1 MVPGGKSTF
10 WTDVRSALRG
20 EEHDYTSA
28 PLSRAILLLAIPM
41 VLEMCMESLFGI
53 VDIFWVARLGPDAA
67 AGVGITESLM
77 AILYS
82 IAMGVSMAT
91 TAMIARRTGE
101 KNTEGASTAAAQA
114 ILLGLVLSFLIAVP
128 GVVFGS
134 DLLRM
139 MGADVQV
146 LARSTGYAQVI
157 FGSSLSVM
165 LLFLMNAI
173 FRGAGDAAVAMR
185 VLWVSNAINIVLDP
199 LFIFGLGPVPALGI
213 TGAAWATAIGRT
225 CGVAMQF
232 WIFFSAGSRVRIAA
246 RHFKPDWTVLRSLS
260 RVSATGMLQFI
271 IPHASWVGL
280 VRIIAMSGASA
291 LAGYTIA
298 IRIIIF
304 TLLPSWGLSNAAAT
318 LVGQNLGANQ
328 PDRAETSVWRTGFY
342 NMVFLAAVGLVFI
355 FSPEPILRFFTNDPD
370 VISSGVQCL
379 RIISYGYPFYAFG
392 MVLVQ
397 AFNGAGDTVTPTW
410 INFAVYW
417 TFQIPLA
424 WILSQP
430 LGLGSTGAFWAV
442 PTAESLL
449 TLAALYFFRK
459 GYWKSRKI

>member
-1 MVPGGKSTF
+1 M
-10 WTDVRSALRG
+10 RSALRG
-20 EEHDYTSA
+20 EEHDYTAA

-53 VDIFWVARLGPDAA
+53 VDIFWVARLGSEAA
-67 AGVGITESLM
+67 AGVGLTESLM

-82 IAMGVSMAT
+82 VAMGVSMAT

-114 ILLGLVLSFLIAVP
+114 ILIGLVLSVLIAVP
-128 GVVFGS
+128 GVIYGA

-139 MGADVQV
+139 MGADPRV
-146 LARSTGYAQVI
+146 LSSSTGYAQVI

-199 LFIFGLGPVPALGI
+199 LLIFGIGPFPALGI
-213 TGAAWATAIGRT
+213 TGAAWATAFGRT
-225 CGVAMQF
+225 CGVLMQL
-232 WIFFSAGSRVRIAA
+232 WIFFSASSRIRIAA
-246 RHFKPDWTVLRSLS
+246 RHFKPAWAVLRNLS
-260 RVSATGMLQFI
+260 RVSATGMVQFI
-271 IPHASWVGL
+271 IPHASWVAL
-280 VRIIAMSGASA
+280 VRIIAMSGSEA

-298 IRIIIF
+298 VRIIVF
-304 TLLPSWGLSNAAAT
+304 ALLPSWGLSNAAAT
-318 LVGQNLGANQ
+318 LVGQNLGARQ
-328 PDRAETSVWRTGFY
+328 PGRAETSVWRTGFY
-342 NMVFLAAVGLVFI
+342 NVIFLSSIGIVFVIAPG
-355 FSPEPILRFFTNDPD
+355 PILRLFTSDAA
-370 VISSGVQCL
+370 VVAHGAECL

-410 INFAVYW
+410 LNFGAYW
-417 TFQIPLA
+417 IFQIPLA
-424 WILSQP
+424 WTLSQP
-430 LGLGSTGAFWAV
+430 LGLGATGAFWAV
-442 PTAESLL
+442 PAAESLL

-459 GYWKSRKI
+459 GHWKLRKI

>member
-1 MVPGGKSTF
+1 MVPGGKSDF
-10 WTDVRSALRG
+10 WSDVRSALRG
-20 EEHDYTSA
+20 EEHDYTEA

-53 VDIFWVARLGPDAA
+53 VDIFWVARLGSDAA

-101 KNTEGASTAAAQA
+101 KNNEGASTAAAQA
-114 ILLGLVLSFLIAVP
+114 ILLGLALSLLIAVP
-128 GVVFGS
+128 GVIYGS

-139 MGADVQV
+139 MGADPRV
-146 LARSTGYAQVI
+146 LSRSTGYAQVI

-185 VLWVSNAINIVLDP
+185 VLWLSNAINIVLDP
-199 LFIFGLGPVPALGI
+199 LLIFGIGPFPALGI
-213 TGAAWATAIGRT
+213 TGAAWATAFGRT
-225 CGVAMQF
+225 CGVLMQL
-232 WIFFSAGSRVRIAA
+232 WIFFSAGSRIRIAA
-246 RHFKPDWTVLRSLS
+246 RHFQPHWNVLRNLS
-260 RVSATGMLQFI
+260 RVSATGMVQFL
-271 IPHASWVGL
+271 IPHASWVAL
-280 VRIIAMSGASA
+280 VRIIAMSGAEA

-298 IRIIIF
+298 VRIIVF
-304 TLLPSWGLSNAAAT
+304 ALLPSWGLSNAAAT
-318 LVGQNLGANQ
+318 LVGQNLGAKQ
-328 PDRAETSVWRTGFY
+328 PGRAETSVWRTGFY
-342 NMVFLAAVGLVFI
+342 NVVFLASVGVVFVI
-355 FSPEPILRFFTNDPD
+355 APGPILRLFTSDAA
-370 VISSGVQCL
+370 VIAHGVECL

-410 INFAVYW
+410 LNLGAYW
-417 TFQIPLA
+417 LFQIPLA
-424 WILSQP
+424 WTLSQP
-430 LGLGSTGAFWAV
+430 LALGAAGAFWAI

-449 TLAALYFFRK
+449 TLAALFFFRK
-459 GYWKSRKI
+459 GHWKLRKI